1 MLRTTLTLCFA
12 STLLAC
18 TTDGDS
24 NTRLSGD
31 AVYRDATTDHN
42 GATQSPS
49 TPPPQTANVSI
60 VVKGTGQIPNVDP
73 QCALDPTGMF
83 EAHYLSTM
91 NMSSGSVYSSTVA
104 SGSGA
109 IQAPSGCAIP

>member
-24 NTRLSGD
+24 NTSLSGD
-31 AVYRDATTDHN
+31 AVYRDAATDHN

-49 TPPPQTANVSI
+49 TPPPQSAQVSI
-60 VVKGTGQIPNVDP
+60 VVKGTGQIPKIDP
-73 QCALDPTGMF
+73 QCALDPAGTF

-91 NMSSGSVYSSTVA
+91 NMSSDSVYAATVA

-109 IQAPSGCAIP
+109 IQTP